1 MNTRR
6 IAAAVLIIGFGA
18 MLALNS
24 PGQLTYDSVVQLAD
38 GRSGFYDSWHPPV
51 MAFLL
56 GLFDALLPGTLLF
69 LIFQSALLLA
79 GLLAVLWCRP
89 RSWATVAVALLMVLT
104 PQWLLYQGEIWKDIL
119 FGAAAIAGFAGLAL
133 FARDGRILWL
143 GLSALLLVLAA
154 ATRQNGLV
162 LLPVA
167 AITLGLIA
175 RRQTRSGWRFGLTF
189 LLATLAGTA
198 TAALVLTARGDGGDG
213 ARTQIRVAQT
223 YDLAGALV
231 RDPDLALPRL
241 QAQAPRLES
250 LLRQRAAA
258 LYTPLHNDPL
268 SDDPDIGRAI
278 SAAPAGAIS
287 GQWQALILGHPLPYL
302 QIRMAVFSTTLRT
315 PDPVQCHFAPVG
327 VDGPPELMH
336 ALGLAPRIRPQDQAL
351 ARYASLFFHTPV
363 FSHLA
368 WGVLAALLLTFLAR
382 RGEPA
387 DIAVGGLLAGALLF
401 TASFAVVSIACDYRY
416 LVFLD
421 FAAMA
426 AALHATGRA
435 KRTDERAN

>member
-1 MNTRR
+1 MNSRR
-6 IAAAVLIIGFGA
+6 IAAAVLITGFGA
-18 MLALNS
+18 MLALNA

-69 LIFQSALLLA
+69 LIFQSGLLLA
-79 GLLAVLWCRP
+79 GLLAILWLKP
-89 RSWATVAVALLMVLT
+89 RNWATVAVALLMVLT

-119 FGAAAIAGFAGLAL
+119 FSTCAIAGFAGLAL
-133 FARDGRILWL
+133 FAHDGRRSWL
-143 GLSALLLVLAA
+143 GLSALLLILAA

-175 RRQTRSGWRFGLTF
+175 RRQHRSGWRHGLTF

-198 TAALVLTARGDGGDG
+198 TVALALMARGDGGDG

-223 YDLAGALV
+223 YDLAGALA
-231 RDPDLALPRL
+231 RDPSLALPGLR
-241 QAQAPRLES
+241 AQAPALERQLRL
-250 LLRQRAAA
+250 RVPA

-268 SDDPDIGRAI
+268 ADDPGLSRAI

-287 GQWQALILGHPLPYL
+287 GQWQALILGHPFLYL
-302 QIRMAVFSTTLRT
+302 QARMAVFGATLLT

-327 VDGPPELMH
+327 VDGPPEEMR
-336 ALGLAPRIRPQDQAL
+336 ALGLTHRIRPQDQAL
-351 ARYASLFFHTPV
+351 ADYARLFFHTPI

-368 WGVLAALLLTFLAR
+368 WGVLALLLLAGLMW
-382 RGEPA
+382 RGEPS
-387 DIAVGGLLAGALLF
+387 DIAIGGLLAGALLF
-401 TASFAVVSIACDYRY
+401 TASFAFVSIACDYRY

-421 FAAMA
+421 LAAMA
-426 AALHATGRA
+426 AALHATGRRSA
-435 KRTDERAN
+435 TIF

>member
-1 MNTRR
+1 LNRR
-6 IAAAVLIIGFGA
+6 RAAAAVLIVGFGA
-18 MLALNS
+18 MLALNA

-69 LIFQSALLLA
+69 LIFQSTLLLA
-79 GLLAVLWCRP
+79 GLLAILWLRP
-89 RSWATVAVALLMVLT
+89 RSWATVGVALLIVLT

-119 FGAAAIAGFAGLAL
+119 FGAAAIAGFAGLAV
-133 FARDGRILWL
+133 FAHDGRRLWL

-175 RRQTRSGWRFGLTF
+175 RRQDRSGWRYSLAF
-189 LLATLAGTA
+189 LFTTLAGTA
-198 TAALVLTARGDGGDG
+198 ALVLVLTARGDSGEG
-213 ARTQIRVAQT
+213 ARSQIRVAQT
-223 YDLAGALV
+223 YDLAGALA
-231 RDPDLALPRL
+231 RDPGLVLPHL
-241 QAQAPRLES
+241 KTTAPRLES
-250 LLRQRAAA
+250 LLRQRTPS

-268 SDDPDIGRAI
+268 ADDPDIGRAI
-278 SAAPAGAIS
+278 AAAPAGAIS
-287 GQWQALILGHPLPYL
+287 GQWRALILGHPLLYL
-302 QIRMAVFSTTLRT
+302 QARMAVFSATLRT

-327 VDGPPELMH
+327 VDGPPEEMR
-336 ALGLAPRIRPQDQAL
+336 ALGLVPRIRPQDQAL
-351 ARYASLFFHTPV
+351 ADYARLFFHTPV

-368 WGVLAALLLTFLAR
+368 WGALALLLLLLLAR
-382 RGEPA
+382 RGETT
-387 DIAVGGLLAGALLF
+387 DIAIAGLLAGALLF
-401 TASFAVVSIACDYRY
+401 TASFAIVSIACDYRY

-421 FAAMA
+421 FAAMT
-426 AALHATGRA
+426 AALHVTGRS
-435 KRTDERAN
+435 RATIF

>member
-1 MNTRR
+1 MLNARR
-6 IAAAVLIIGFGA
+6 IAAAVLITGFGA
-18 MLALNS
+18 MLALNA

-79 GLLAVLWCRP
+79 ALLAVLWLRP
-89 RSWATVAVALLMVLT
+89 RNWATAAVALAMVLT

-119 FGAAAIAGFAGLAL
+119 FSTAAIAGFANLAL
-133 FARDGRILWL
+133 FARDRRWGWL
-143 GLSALLLVLAA
+143 AASGALLILAA

-175 RRQTRSGWRFGLTF
+175 RRQNRAGWRHGLTF
-189 LLATLAGTA
+189 LVATLAGTA
-198 TAALVLTARGDGGDG
+198 AVALALMARGDGGEG
-213 ARTQIRVAQT
+213 ARMQIRVAQT
-223 YDLAGALV
+223 YDLAGALA
-231 RDPDLALPRL
+231 RDPSLALPQLR
-241 QAQAPRLES
+241 ASAPRLES
-250 LLRQRAAA
+250 LLRARAPA

-268 SDDPDIGRAI
+268 ADNPDISRAI
-278 SAAPAGAIS
+278 AAAPGGAIS
-287 GQWQALILGHPLPYL
+287 GQWQALILDHPLLYL
-302 QIRMAVFSTTLRT
+302 RARMAVFAATLRT

-327 VDGPPELMH
+327 VDGPAEEMRT
-336 ALGLAPRIRPQDQAL
+336 LGLAPRIRPQDQAL
-351 ARYASLFFHTPV
+351 ADYARLFFHTPV

-368 WGVLAALLLTFLAR
+368 WGALALMLLIVLAR
-382 RGEPA
+382 RGAAP
-387 DIAVGGLLAGALLF
+387 DIAMAGLLAGALLF
-401 TASFAVVSIACDYRY
+401 TVSFAVVSIACDYRY

-426 AALHATGRA
+426 AALHASGRRQA
-435 KRTDERAN
+435 TIF